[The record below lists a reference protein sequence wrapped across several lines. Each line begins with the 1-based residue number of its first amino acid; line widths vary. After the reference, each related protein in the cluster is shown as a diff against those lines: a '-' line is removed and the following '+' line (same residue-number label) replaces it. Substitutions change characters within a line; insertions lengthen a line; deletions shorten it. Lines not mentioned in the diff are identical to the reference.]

1 MANDFLW
8 WQTGIVYQVYPRSF
22 MDGDGNGVGDLPG
35 IESKLDYLK
44 WLGVKAVWVSPCYR
58 SPMKDFGYDVADYC
72 DIDPLFGTMA
82 DLDRLLDEI
91 HAREMKLIMDFVPN
105 HTSDQHP
112 WFIESRSSRDNPKRD
127 WYIWKD
133 ARPGGEPPNNW
144 LANFG
149 GIAWTWDEHTQQYY
163 YHAFLPEQP
172 DLNWRNPEVQ
182 SAMMNILRFWL
193 NKGVDGFRVDVMNH
207 LIKDAEF
214 RDNPANP
221 MWKPGDHPYRRLIP
235 AYSSDR
241 PEVHDIVA
249 MMRRTFDEYDQRVI
263 IGEIYLPIQRLV
275 AYYGQNGDEAQLPF
289 NFQLLSKPWDARILA
304 VTIDRYEAA
313 LPPGAWPNWVLGN
326 HDRSRVASRV
336 GPVQARVAAMLLHS
350 LRGTPTMYQG
360 DEIGMQNVQIPP
372 DKVVDPPGVTLGEGR
387 DPERTPMQWDASP
400 NAGFTTAAEPWLP
413 IAPDYALRNVAV
425 ERDDPGSILSLYK
438 RLIELRQSERALTVG
453 SYRPVPAEG
462 DLLVYIREHEGER
475 FLAALNLGRKRAT
488 FALDLPYHGQIA
500 ISTHLDREGERV
512 AGAVKLRADEGV
524 LVRLDA

>member
-1 MANDFLW
+1 
-8 WQTGIVYQVYPRSF
+8 
-22 MDGDGNGVGDLPG
+22 
-35 IESKLDYLK
+35 
-44 WLGVKAVWVSPCYR
+44 
-58 SPMKDFGYDVADYC
+58 
-72 DIDPLFGTMA
+72 
-82 DLDRLLDEI
+82 
-91 HAREMKLIMDFVPN
+91 
-105 HTSDQHP
+105 
-112 WFIESRSSRDNPKRD
+112 
-127 WYIWKD
+127 
-133 ARPGGEPPNNW
+133 
-144 LANFG
+144 
-149 GIAWTWDEHTQQYY
+149 
-163 YHAFLPEQP
+163 
-172 DLNWRNPEVQ
+172 
-182 SAMMNILRFWL
+182 MMNILRFWL

-249 MMRRTFDEYDQRVI
+249 MMRRTFDEFDQRVI

-313 LPPGAWPNWVLGN
+313 LPPGGWPNWVLSN

-336 GPVQARVAAMLLHS
+336 GPAQARVAAMLLHS

-360 DEIGMQNVQIPP
+360 DEIGMEDVNIPP

-387 DPERTPMQWDASP
+387 DPERTPMQWDAST

-413 IAPDYALRNVAV
+413 VAPDYAQRNVAV

-462 DLLVYIREHEGER
+462 DLLVYIREHESER
-475 FLAALNLGRKRAT
+475 FLATLNLGHKANT
-488 FALDLPYHGQIA
+488 FVLDPAYHGQIA
-500 ISTHLDREGERV
+500 ISTHLDREGEKV
-512 AGAVKLRADEGV
+512 AGTIELRGDEGV

>member
-1 MANDFLW
+1 MTNDFLW

-22 MDGDGNGVGDLPG
+22 MDTNGDGVGDLTG

-112 WFIESRSSRDNPKRD
+112 WFIESRSSSDNPKRD

-133 ARPGGEPPNNW
+133 ARPDGEPPNNW

-149 GIAWTWDEHTQQYY
+149 GIAWTWDKHTQQYY
-163 YHAFLPEQP
+163 YHAFLSEQP

-249 MMRRTFDEYDQRVI
+249 MMRRTFDEFDQRVI

-275 AYYGQNGDEAQLPF
+275 TYYGQNGDGAHLPF

-304 VTIDRYEAA
+304 ATIDRYEAA
-313 LPPGAWPNWVLGN
+313 LPPGGWPNWVLGN

-336 GPVQARVAAMLLHS
+336 GPAQAKVAAMLLHS

-360 DEIGMQNVQIPP
+360 DEIGMENVNIPP
-372 DKVVDPPGVTLGEGR
+372 DKIVDPPGVTIGEGR

-400 NAGFTTAAEPWLP
+400 YAGFTTAAEPWLP
-413 IAPDYALRNVAV
+413 VAPDYASRNVAK
-425 ERDDPGSILSLYK
+425 ERDDPGSTLSLYAK
-438 RLIELRQSERALTVG
+438 LIVLRQSEPTLMVG

-462 DLLVYIREHEGER
+462 NLLAYIRAHESER
-475 FLAALNLGRKRAT
+475 FLAALNLGHKAET
-488 FALDLPYHGQIA
+488 FALDPAYHGQIA
-500 ISTHLDREGERV
+500 ISTHLDREGEKV
-512 AGAVKLRADEGV
+512 AGTIALRADEGV

>member
-1 MANDFLW
+1 MTNDFHW

-22 MDGDGNGVGDLPG
+22 MDTNGDGVGDLAG

-221 MWKPGDHPYRRLIP
+221 TWKPGDHPYRRLIP

-241 PEVHDIVA
+241 PEVHEIVA

-336 GPVQARVAAMLLHS
+336 GPAQARVAAMLLHS

-360 DEIGMQNVQIPP
+360 DEIGMENVAIPP
-372 DKVVDPPGVTLGEGR
+372 DKVVDPPGVTIGEGR

-400 NAGFTTAAEPWLP
+400 NAGFTAAAEPWLP
-413 IAPDYALRNVAV
+413 VARDYAQRNVAK
-425 ERDDPGSILSLYK
+425 ERDDPVSTLSLYAK
-438 RLIELRQSERALTVG
+438 LIALRQSERALTVG

-462 DLLVYIREHEGER
+462 DLLVYVREHEGER
-475 FLAALNLGRKRAT
+475 FLAALNLGDEAET
-488 FALDLPYHGQIA
+488 FALDADCHGQIA
-500 ISTHLDREGERV
+500 ISTHLDREGETV
-512 AGAVKLRADEGV
+512 TGAITLRSDEGV